1 VLQRVLQYLP
11 NSAATVLNRGCSLSI
26 QRPSRQ
32 GTALFI
38 RALPVAGHWIS
49 VQLAHRRRQGGGTC
63 SFIWELSIN
72 TAGPKNY
79 DFSFLRSY
87 KILHILK
94 K

>member
-1 VLQRVLQYLP
+1 MSLQQ
-11 NSAATVLNRGCSLSI
+11 SAVHIHLVVDSLSNEI
-26 QRPSRQ
+26 Q

-63 SFIWELSIN
+63 SFVWELSIN